1 MIVDMNASLSTNNE
15 IGKMLHK
22 LKDLVPGIPADRKMS
37 KLEIMQHVIDY
48 IGDLEAVL
56 EKEPSTGQNGKKSGS
71 SSSSNARNTLPTP
84 YQLVN

>member
-1 MIVDMNASLSTNNE
+1 MIVDVKASLSTNNE

-22 LKDLVPGIPADRKMS
+22 LKDLVPGIPADRKVS

-56 EKEPSTGQNGKKSGS
+56 ESEGKGSSSTSSGS
-71 SSSSNARNTLPTP
+71 STRTSTRTP